1 MSANTL
7 SARPAAA
14 PCAHQVQFYDDEK
27 ILIASASDFLA
38 ETLAEG
44 GCALILATAAHRR
57 SFWTRLSG
65 LCPSEK
71 ILFVDAA
78 EALGQVV
85 VNGKPDERLFNKVVT
100 GLLDAMA
107 SHGKLRIYG
116 ELVAL
121 LCADGKHEDAIEL
134 ERYWNRLAARRDFE
148 LFCGYPLSVFPGTEH
163 ASAFR
168 HVCQAHSTVIPIR
181 GTAAMSPAEMAMLQQ
196 KVLSLDDEIVRRR
209 QAEESTRARERE
221 LAEFVENAAE
231 GLHQLAADGTILWA
245 NRAELDLLGYSA
257 DEYLGQHISRFYLD
271 PPVIEDMLARLGAGE
286 TLRNYPA
293 RLVCKNGAIKHVL
306 IQSNGR
312 FENGVLRYTRCFS
325 RDVTERVAREQAER
339 ERNDLLRQAPVA
351 AALLMG
357 AEHRFELA
365 NDAYKS
371 MVGKSDLEGRTYA
384 EALPEL
390 CRREDT
396 LRVLDE
402 AFGSG
407 LPYVAEEHPALIDR
421 TGSGQFDERYFK
433 LSVQPLKRV
442 DRVYG
447 LMVIAVDVT
456 DLVLARRGQ
465 ERASAEREAL
475 LQELERASRTKDEFL
490 AVLGHE
496 LRNPLAPIVTA
507 LELMKRRGDL
517 KTSREQ
523 DTIQRQVQHLIR
535 LVDDLMDVSRV
546 TRGKLT
552 LRQETVQLA
561 SVLAKAV
568 EMVSVLMEQR
578 QHTLN
583 VVYPDEPLLWHG
595 DPARLAQVIS
605 NLLTNAARYTPV
617 GGLVQLK
624 ARQQEDGVVIS
635 VTDNGRGIDA
645 HALPQVFDLFYQG
658 AQTIERAAGGL
669 GVGLALV
676 KSLVA
681 AHHGTVEARSAGP
694 GQGSE
699 FTVRLPLPSHERLN
713 PVAPK
718 APALSQVASHRRRV
732 LIVDD
737 NQDAA
742 DLLGALFREHGHD
755 ARVAY
760 DPATALMLAP
770 SFKPEVAFLDIGLP
784 VMDGY
789 ELAGLLRKELGE
801 AAPLKIFSLTGFGQ
815 PADREKSMH
824 AGMDGHF
831 VKPVEAD
838 QVLQAALSVDTAD
851 AADAADAADRAEQV
865 QA

>member
-1 MSANTL
+1 
-7 SARPAAA
+7 
-14 PCAHQVQFYDDEK
+14 
-27 ILIASASDFLA
+27 
-38 ETLAEG
+38 
-44 GCALILATAAHRR
+44 
-57 SFWTRLSG
+57 
-65 LCPSEK
+65 
-71 ILFVDAA
+71 
-78 EALGQVV
+78 
-85 VNGKPDERLFNKVVT
+85 
-100 GLLDAMA
+100 
-107 SHGKLRIYG
+107 
-116 ELVAL
+116 
-121 LCADGKHEDAIEL
+121 
-134 ERYWNRLAARRDFE
+134 
-148 LFCGYPLSVFPGTEH
+148 
-163 ASAFR
+163 
-168 HVCQAHSTVIPIR
+168 
-181 GTAAMSPAEMAMLQQ
+181 
-196 KVLSLDDEIVRRR
+196 
-209 QAEESTRARERE
+209 
-221 LAEFVENAAE
+221 
-231 GLHQLAADGTILWA
+231 
-245 NRAELDLLGYSA
+245 
-257 DEYLGQHISRFYLD
+257 
-271 PPVIEDMLARLGAGE
+271 
-286 TLRNYPA
+286 
-293 RLVCKNGAIKHVL
+293 
-306 IQSNGR
+306 
-312 FENGVLRYTRCFS
+312 
-325 RDVTERVAREQAER
+325 
-339 ERNDLLRQAPVA
+339 
-351 AALLMG
+351 
-357 AEHRFELA
+357 
-365 NDAYKS
+365 
-371 MVGKSDLEGRTYA
+371 
-384 EALPEL
+384 
-390 CRREDT
+390 
-396 LRVLDE
+396 
-402 AFGSG
+402 
-407 LPYVAEEHPALIDR
+407 
-421 TGSGQFDERYFK
+421 
-433 LSVQPLKRV
+433 
-442 DRVYG
+442 
-447 LMVIAVDVT
+447 MVIAVDVT
-456 DLVLARRGQ
+456 DLVVARRGQ

-699 FTVRLPLPSHERLN
+699 FTVRLPLPSHEGLN

-760 DPATALMLAP
+760 DPATALMLVP